1 MRSSKRVKKMG
12 WRELWPIWLTFAA
25 IFGVGAAG
33 VWILTP
39 KPERPILLSNGQDLR
54 LNLSQLDPARPKL
67 FAYGLGP
74 ESRADFFV
82 ERTADSK
89 ITVAFASCRRCYRS
103 GYYRQDGRILCGRCN
118 ELMARLEPGQLPG
131 PEKDCTHI
139 PIPFVQSSTQLT
151 VYGRSISEA
160 FARWYAPVL

>member
-67 FAYGLGP
+67 FAYGQIG
-74 ESRADFFV
+74 RAHV
-82 ERTADSK
+82 
-89 ITVAFASCRRCYRS
+89 
-103 GYYRQDGRILCGRCN
+103 
-118 ELMARLEPGQLPG
+118 
-131 PEKDCTHI
+131 
-139 PIPFVQSSTQLT
+139 
-151 VYGRSISEA
+151 
-160 FARWYAPVL
+160 